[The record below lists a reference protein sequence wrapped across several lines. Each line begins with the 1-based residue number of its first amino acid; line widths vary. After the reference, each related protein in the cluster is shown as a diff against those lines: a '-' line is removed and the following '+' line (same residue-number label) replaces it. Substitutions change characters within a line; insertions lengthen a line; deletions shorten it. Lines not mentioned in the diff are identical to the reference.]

1 MKKAYYVHYYNG
13 FANAYNLY
21 HAPESVSV
29 PAEWKRI
36 TRAEAIDLCR
46 REIERR
52 KENPTFSGYAS
63 SMVLPYNVWEADF
76 VHMRGYV
83 IGDPLHPVKLTMRD
97 HIVEIA
103 ERS

>member
-1 MKKAYYVHYYNG
+1 MKTAYYVHFYNG

-52 KENPTFSGYAS
+52 KEAPMFSGYAS
-63 SMVLPYNVWEADF
+63 SMVLPYNLVTADMF
-76 VHMRGYV
+76 HLYGWTAENLVR
-83 IGDPLHPVKLTMRD
+83 PRKLTIRD
-97 HIVEIA
+97 HIVRWE
-103 ERS
+103 EE

>member
-1 MKKAYYVHYYNG
+1 MKTYYVHYYNG
-13 FANAYNLY
+13 CRNCYNLY
-21 HAPESVSV
+21 HAPEGVSV
-29 PAEWKRI
+29 PAEWERI

-46 REIERR
+46 DEIVRR
-52 KENPTFSGYAS
+52 KEAPMFSGYAS

-83 IGDPLHPVKLTMRD
+83 IGDPLHPVELTMRD

>member
-1 MKKAYYVHYYNG
+1 MKTAYYVHYYNG

-46 REIERR
+46 REIARR
-52 KENPTFSGYAS
+52 KEDPMFSGYSS
-63 SMVLPYNVWEADF
+63 SMVLPYDLFTADL
-76 VHMRGYV
+76 VRLYGWRAKDLVCPH
-83 IGDPLHPVKLTMRD
+83 KLTIRN
-97 HIVEIA
+97 HIVRWE
-103 ERS
+103 EE